1 MRINSQAVALSAV
14 LLGIPAV
21 GVAQTAPQHEW
32 SHGTTINGFAGVAS
46 DPSKN
51 GAVLGGAVGWE
62 LTPLFALEGTGA
74 WFDRGG
80 SVDAFAGA
88 LKALVTLAPGHRA
101 MPFLQAGIGL
111 YRASFE
117 RFDGPM
123 PEFYRRRLPA
133 GMSHGQIEAF
143 TDPTFVFGGGA
154 NVFLTKHVA
163 LRPDVEVM
171 RVMRGGHH
179 YTLTSVAVHLGYHFE
194 DHPVTPARRK

>member
-1 MRINSQAVALSAV
+1 MRINSQAVALSAI

-21 GVAQTAPQHEW
+21 AVAQTAPQHEW

-46 DPSKN
+46 DPSRN
-51 GAVLGGAVGWE
+51 GAVLGGAVRWE

-74 WFDRGG
+74 WFDRGD

-88 LKALVTLAPGHRA
+88 LKALVTLVPGHRA

-117 RFDGPM
+117 RADGPM

-133 GMSHGQIEAF
+133 GMSPVKSRHYRSHFCVWRRRQRVLHEACRPSSGCRG
-143 TDPTFVFGGGA
+143 DRASCAGA
-154 NVFLTKHVA
+154 ITT
-163 LRPDVEVM
+163 R
-171 RVMRGGHH
+171 
-179 YTLTSVAVHLGYHFE
+179 
-194 DHPVTPARRK
+194 